1 MKDIMENFRNNVIN
15 EKIGEARG
23 STAGEGMPIDRAF
36 EYAKD
41 YAASK
46 GQNFSGALGHAQKV
60 RLKLWI
66 QANVVDEGLS
76 YPDAKKAIEDAIDDK
91 EAYR

>member
-23 STAGEGMPIDRAF
+23 STAGEGMPLKRAF
-36 EYAKD
+36 EYAIE

-60 RLKLWI
+60 RLRNWVRDNV
-66 QANVVDEGLS
+66 ANENMSDPVAEE
-76 YPDAKKAIEDAIDDK
+76 AIRAAIDSK
-91 EAYR
+91 VAYR